1 VRHCD
6 AEFSDAGEVA
16 QRFIYVTLLQFLR
29 RSQSTAQQQQHIT
42 MPAPIRVPTAAGSG
56 GPPPKTKNSHR
67 LTKSLKR
74 KRDEEE
80 INKLSS
86 AVSSFNLKTATL
98 FSELPLTRQTAMA
111 LDKSHFKTLTD
122 IQRKAIPLALQGR
135 DVLGAAKTGSG
146 KTLAFLIPVLE
157 NLYRKQW
164 NTLDGVGAL
173 IISPTRELA
182 TQIFEVLRKVGR
194 EHAFSAGLVIGGKK
208 LKDEQ
213 DALHRMNI
221 VVCTPGR
228 MLQHMDQ
235 TVGLNFENLQM
246 LVLDE
251 ADRILDMGF
260 RKTLDAIVENLPKE
274 RQTLLFSATQTKSVS
289 DLARLSLKDPEYVA
303 VHEAAAAATPAKL
316 EQFYMVVPL
325 HEKLDTLFA
334 FLRNHLTSKIMVFMS
349 SCKQVRYVY
358 ETFRQL
364 HIGIPLLH
372 LHGKQKQTARTD
384 ITAKFFAAKNSCLF
398 ATDVVARGLDFPAV
412 DWVVQ
417 LDAPEDADTY
427 IHRVGRTARF
437 EKTGRALLFL
447 CPSEEKGI
455 TARLEQKKVPI
466 VRVNAKQ
473 SKKKEIKTQLQ
484 NLCFKDPELKY
495 LGQKAFV
502 SYVRSISIQKDRES
516 FQLQEY
522 PLEEFSTSLGLPGQ
536 PRIKGLKTADMEK
549 IKERK
554 NLPRALKKLEEEQ
567 ESESSDEEEEGA
579 TSTKKEEEKK
589 KVRTKH
595 DKMVER
601 QNQNVLADHYR
612 NLVADTQASDDEA
625 DFLQVKRTGYDSSS
639 EEEESEAEEEEE
651 EGEKSEVKKIVA
663 GPDGKEIV
671 IDSKRREKL
680 LTSKKKLAALKSKG
694 QKFRFDDEGNPV
706 ALYVL
711 QDESAFHAA
720 GAPEEQRQQFVQE
733 EGKKVKEADV
743 EDRELAREKKRIKK
757 EKRKQREREEMEVAM
772 EVDAGEEGIQ
782 LHGKFELPD
791 LSDHDEEEG
800 GVQLEEEKPEP
811 ERPSKKR
818 KKEKRRV
825 IEAEDE
831 PETLEDLEA
840 LAAGLLE

>member
-1 VRHCD
+1 MPS
-6 AEFSDAGEVA
+6 ASVA
-16 QRFIYVTLLQFLR
+16 SVASVAVGAPTR
-29 RSQSTAQQQQHIT
+29 
-42 MPAPIRVPTAAGSG
+42 PIRVPIPEKKGQQGPATAESR
-56 GPPPKTKNSHR
+56 R
-67 LTKSLKR
+67 LSKSLKR
-74 KRDEEE
+74 KRDENELAA
-80 INKLSS
+80 LST
-86 AVSSFNLKTATL
+86 AVENFDSKTATL
-98 FSELPLTRQTAMA
+98 FAELPLTRQSAVA
-111 LDKSHFKTLTD
+111 LDKSHFKALTD
-122 IQRKAIPLALQGR
+122 IQRKAIPLALKGK

-164 NTLDGVGAL
+164 NHLDGVGAL

-194 EHAFSAGLVIGGKK
+194 EHTFSAGLVIGGKK

-213 DALHRMNI
+213 EALHRMNI

-260 RKTLDAIVENLPKE
+260 RKTLDAIITNLPQE

-289 DLARLSLKDPEYVA
+289 DLARLSLKEPEYVA
-303 VHEAAAAATPAKL
+303 VHEAAASATPVTL

-334 FLRNHLTSKIMVFMS
+334 FLRNHLTAKIIVFMS
-349 SCKQVRYVY
+349 SCKQVRFVY

-384 ITAKFFAAKNSCLF
+384 ITARFLASPNSCLF
-398 ATDVVARGLDFPAV
+398 ATDVVARGLDFPGV
-412 DWVVQ
+412 DWVIQ
-417 LDAPEDADTY
+417 IDAPEDADTY
-427 IHRVGRTARF
+427 IHRVGRTARY

-447 CPSEEKGI
+447 CPSEETGVIK
-455 TARLEQKKVPI
+455 RLEAKKVPI

-473 SKKKEIKTQLQ
+473 SKKKEIKPQMQ
-484 NLCFKDPELKY
+484 SLCFKDPELKY

-502 SYVRSISIQKDRES
+502 SYVRSISIQKDRET
-516 FQLQEY
+516 FQLAEY
-522 PLEEFSTSLGLPGQ
+522 PLEEFASSLGLPGQ
-536 PRIKGLKTADMEK
+536 PRIKGMKTADTER

-554 NLPRALKKLEEEQ
+554 NLPRALRKLEEEQ
-567 ESESSDEEEEGA
+567 AAATAAADSDDDSDA
-579 TSTKKEEEKK
+579 DLAKKKDEKKDEK

-601 QNQNVLADHYR
+601 QNQNVLAEHYR
-612 NLVADTQASDDEA
+612 SLVHDADASDDDA
-625 DFLQVKRTGYDSSS
+625 DFLQVKRTGYSDSEG
-639 EEEESEAEEEEE
+639 EEEDDKEDEEADADADST
-651 EGEKSEVKKIVA
+651 GGAVDLIKKVVL
-663 GPDGKEIV
+663 GPDGKELI

-680 LTSKKKLAALKSKG
+680 VTSKKKIAALKSKG
-694 QKFRFDDEGNPV
+694 VKLRFDDEGNARSV
-706 ALYVL
+706 YEL
-711 QDESAFHAA
+711 QDEEKFLAS
-720 GAPEEQRQQFVQE
+720 GAPEDQRKSFLQT
-733 EGKKVKEADV
+733 EGKKVKIADV
-743 EDRELAREKKRIKK
+743 EDRDLAKRKKKEKK
-757 EKRKQREREEMEVAM
+757 EKRKRLEREAMGEEMAAEHN
-772 EVDAGEEGIQ
+772 EEEEGIQ
-782 LHGKFELPD
+782 LYGKLELPD
-791 LSDHDEEEG
+791 WNATSDDDEEG
-800 GVQLEEEKPEP
+800 GGVELQEKS

-840 LAAGLLE
+840 LAAGLLG